1 MEMVIKN
8 IGYDN
13 HTGWTF
19 DVMVRKEVDIN
30 GKKIEMRLNELAVG
44 PFLSDYKVFI
54 DSSTEF
60 TPEEYKQLKV
70 EKEKFVEEIKQIL
83 NLK

>member
-1 MEMVIKN
+1 MHIVIKN
-8 IGYDN
+8 VGYDN
-13 HTGWTF
+13 HAGWTF
-19 DVMVRKEVDIN
+19 DVVARKEVDIN
-30 GKKIEMRLNELAVG
+30 GRKIEMRLNEIAVG

-54 DSSTEF
+54 DSSMEF
-60 TPEEYKQLKV
+60 TPEDYKQLKE